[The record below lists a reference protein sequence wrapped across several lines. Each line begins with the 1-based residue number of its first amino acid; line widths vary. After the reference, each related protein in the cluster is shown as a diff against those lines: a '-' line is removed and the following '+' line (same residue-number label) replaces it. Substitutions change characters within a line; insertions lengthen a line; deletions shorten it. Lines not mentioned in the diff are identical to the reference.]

1 MEDPCPFFRARSRS
15 GSKKDTIIKLITG
28 NLMEQNTQVETRVE
42 NEVGIIDVSG
52 EVTSFSEKIL
62 DEVYEK
68 LTADGLKKV
77 GFNFENVSYINS
89 AGMAIIISILTK
101 SRDRGQALR
110 SWGLTDHFQKIFD
123 MVGITKYMNHDQSEE
138 EALKSF

>member
-1 MEDPCPFFRARSRS
+1 MGRLRHVLQTFS
-15 GSKKDTIIKLITG
+15 TG
-28 NLMEQNTQVETRVE
+28 NLMEQNTQVETRLQ
-42 NEVGIIDVSG
+42 NEVGIIDIAG

-62 DEVYEK
+62 EEAYEK

-101 SRDRGQALR
+101 SRARGQALR

-123 MVGITKYMNHDQSEE
+123 MVGITKYMKHKRNEE
-138 EALKSF
+138 EALKGF